1 MTRLRDVLPGRY
13 AFGLTG
19 RGPRG
24 GALAKGPY
32 RLRVLAVS
40 TAKRSPQMPELP
52 TIAESGVP
60 GYDVTPWYG
69 ILGPAH
75 LPPAIVAK
83 WNREVSRVVALPE
96 MNERF
101 VVQGVDL
108 GASTSEAFASMI
120 KAEVPRWRKIVRDSG
135 ARAD

>member
-1 MTRLRDVLPGRY
+1 
-13 AFGLTG
+13 
-19 RGPRG
+19 
-24 GALAKGPY
+24 
-32 RLRVLAVS
+32 
-40 TAKRSPQMPELP
+40 MPELP

-69 ILGPAH
+69 ILGPAQ

-83 WNREVSRVVALPE
+83 WNREVARVVALPE

-108 GASTSEAFASMI
+108 GASTPEAFASLI

>member
-1 MTRLRDVLPGRY
+1 
-13 AFGLTG
+13 LTSMPHVRNG
-19 RGPRG
+19 
-24 GALAKGPY
+24 

-40 TAKRSPQMPELP
+40 TARRSPQMPELP

-75 LPPAIVAK
+75 LPSAIVAK
-83 WNREVSRVVALPE
+83 WNREVARVVALPE

-108 GASTSEAFASMI
+108 GASTPEAFASLI